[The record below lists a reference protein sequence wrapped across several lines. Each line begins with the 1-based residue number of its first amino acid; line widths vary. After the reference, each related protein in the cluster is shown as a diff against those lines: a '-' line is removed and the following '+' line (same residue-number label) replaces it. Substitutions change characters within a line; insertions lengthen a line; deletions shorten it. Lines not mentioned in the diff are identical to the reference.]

1 MFCTAAP
8 ARSGAPQPPTT
19 GTSKSVGAAGLDGA
33 AGRALGAAGR
43 EEQLPIALSQGGLFA
58 GAVSHQDSYTEAR
71 TYSQTANNMHFQ
83 ERALASENDCKCG
96 EWSFRGRVVPIR
108 KDAPGRVSSAC
119 ISAKTTVSAEKGRF
133 VDASATDSQRCSWTC
148 VECMRVWH
156 TQCTKGATQ
165 FACLRGRRMFV
176 FLGGHPL
183 WRPLWRASGAGFA
196 VFPKE
201 N

>member
-1 MFCTAAP
+1 MH
-8 ARSGAPQPPTT
+8 PTT
-19 GTSKSVGAAGLDGA
+19 RRDVLLIGFPWKSSVRGGRVSGENGACNIYVL
-33 AGRALGAAGR
+33 RKKTVLYVLR
-43 EEQLPIALSQGGLFA
+43 NSFLKN
-58 GAVSHQDSYTEAR
+58 VR
-71 TYSQTANNMHFQ
+71 
-83 ERALASENDCKCG
+83 NDCKCG

-165 FACLRGRRMFV
+165 FGCWRGRRMFV

-183 WRPLWRASGAGFA
+183 CPHCGAPPARVFA

-201 N
+201 NARKTN